1 MDGAILAGGESRRL
15 GRAKAFVELG
25 GRPLISWVLES
36 LRPLFREII
45 IVANRIEPFS
55 RFGCQVIQ
63 DIIPGHGPMGG
74 IYTALSFIKER
85 QVFVTACDTPFLRQ
99 EVVRYLVSQS
109 SALSASGGGSGG
121 EAYEIVVARLSDGFH
136 PLQAVYTRDCLTR
149 MYECLIS
156 SRLSLTNFL
165 REARVRVISEQEIKS
180 LDPRQISF
188 FNINTQHD
196 LEQAGALLSSQAKST
211 SGPSPLND
219 ST

>member
-85 QVFVTACDTPFLRQ
+85 QVFVAACDTPFLSQ

-109 SALSASGGGSGG
+109 PPLSASGGGSGG
-121 EAYEIVVARLSDGFH
+121 EAYEIVVAQLSDGFH
-136 PLQAVYTRDCLTR
+136 PLQAVYARDCLTR

-156 SRLSLTNFL
+156 SRLSLINFL

-211 SGPSPLND
+211 SGPLTS
-219 ST
+219 